1 MGSLTGSGSG
11 WSIRIMNWKKAKT
24 LFYRSDSTSHI
35 PFLKKVCNFFIK
47 SLWCTPFSQTYFKTC
62 VNFFS
67 CSTNIWIHLFIR
79 LSTYR
84 YLDFISE
91 KKKQFFG
98 RNIFL
103 ANNFSDIRHHARYC
117 RIQLQYF
124 FSRWAE
130 SQVGYLEP
138 PCGKV
143 EIFRVFPYI
152 AGSNFNIFFQTS
164 PLVGNL
170 YNWYTYI
177 YISNNIRYT
186 YLSYIFQNDTQDA
199 LPYSASS
206 SLFGP
211 ASAMDTRY
219 IQ

>member
-1 MGSLTGSGSG
+1 MDRELAARKHAAQNQSIIPPIPVDIFFTLYESYSVIVPILYPNFKG

-47 SLWCTPFSQTYFKTC
+47 SLWCTPLSQTYFKIC

-124 FSRWAE
+124 FPDERSLKSDISSLLVEKWKYLGF
-130 SQVGYLEP
+130 SQILP
-138 PCGKV
+138 DL
-143 EIFRVFPYI
+143 I
-152 AGSNFNIFFQTS
+152 SIFFS
-164 PLVGNL
+164 RRACWWGI
-170 YNWYTYI
+170 YIIDIHTYI
-177 YISNNIRYT
+177 YLII
-186 YLSYIFQNDTQDA
+186 YL
-199 LPYSASS
+199 
-206 SLFGP
+206 
-211 ASAMDTRY
+211 
-219 IQ
+219 